1 MKEIEKKYSALLLPS
16 ERLVSDIAR
25 IDGDIIIL
33 GVGGKM
39 GPDLARLCK
48 AAVTKAGIEKK
59 ITGVAR
65 FSEPGL
71 REALEADGIATV
83 QADLLDN
90 EVWSSLP
97 YAKNVL
103 YLAGTKFGTKGN
115 EPFTWAMNT
124 YLPAKVAEHYK
135 DSRVV
140 VFSTGN
146 VYPLTEVFKGGATEQ
161 TRPEPMGEYGQSCLG
176 RERIFQYF
184 SAKHQTPILIYR
196 LNYANDVK
204 YGVLTEIAKSVL
216 EERPIDLSMGNVNVI
231 WQADANEFAIRSL
244 LHCDVPAKLLNI
256 TGPENLSVRQLA
268 AWYGS
273 FFNKKPVFTG
283 EESRN
288 ALLSNATESFRLF
301 GYPNTTLKQMMEM
314 IGEWLLNAGAT
325 INKPTHFQE
334 REGNY

>member
-1 MKEIEKKYSALLLPS
+1 MTDLLQKYIALLQPS
-16 ERLVSDIAR
+16 EKLIRDITA

-48 AAVTKAGIEKK
+48 AAIVRAGIEKK
-59 ITGVAR
+59 VTGVAR

-71 REALEADGIATV
+71 QQELEDEGIQTIK
-83 QADLLDN
+83 ADLLDDK
-90 EVWSSLP
+90 VWATFP
-97 YAKNVL
+97 KVKNVL

-124 YLPAKVAEHYK
+124 FLPSRVAEYYK
-135 DSRVV
+135 DSRIV

-146 VYPLTEVFKGGATEQ
+146 VYPLTETDSGGATEQ
-161 TRPEPMGEYGQSCLG
+161 LPPQPAGEYGQSCLG

-184 SAKHQTPILIYR
+184 SGKYNTPLLIYR

-204 YGVLTEIAKSVL
+204 YGVLLEIARSVW
-216 EERPIDLSMGNVNVI
+216 EGRAIDLTMGNVNVI

-244 LHCDVPAKLLNI
+244 LHCSTPSTILNI
-256 TGPENLSVRQLA
+256 TGPETVSVRWIA
-268 AWYGS
+268 TWYGD
-273 FFNKKPVFTG
+273 FFDKKPVFTG
-283 EESRN
+283 QESST
-288 ALLSNATESFRLF
+288 ALLSNAAESFKRF
-301 GYPNTTLKQMMEM
+301 GYPSTSLKVMMEM
-314 IGEWLLNAGAT
+314 IGDWIRNEGAT

-334 REGNY
+334 RDGNY